1 MGEGDRGWS
10 SNSGNLR
17 YAGNAFRVG
26 VQSSIATASL
36 SNEMSGFSRSIRA
49 LVPSLVSW
57 MRIGREAV
65 QPRELSASYLA
76 ATNPRELA
84 LWAEERRGSE
94 RSPLGGQDEFWD
106 EMFRWVLLNFPV
118 IDVVE

>member
-76 ATNPRELA
+76 ATNPRGLA
-84 LWAEERRGSE
+84 LWAEERRESE
-94 RSPLGGQDEFWD
+94 RSPHSRRSGRILGRNVSLGPSKFSSN
-106 EMFRWVLLNFPV
+106 RCC
-118 IDVVE
+118 

>member
-17 YAGNAFRVG
+17 YAGNVFRVG

-76 ATNPRELA
+76 ATNPRGLA
-84 LWAEERRGSE
+84 LWAEERRRSE
-94 RSPLGGQDEFWD
+94 RSPLGRILGRNVSLGPSKFSSN
-106 EMFRWVLLNFPV
+106 RCC
-118 IDVVE
+118 